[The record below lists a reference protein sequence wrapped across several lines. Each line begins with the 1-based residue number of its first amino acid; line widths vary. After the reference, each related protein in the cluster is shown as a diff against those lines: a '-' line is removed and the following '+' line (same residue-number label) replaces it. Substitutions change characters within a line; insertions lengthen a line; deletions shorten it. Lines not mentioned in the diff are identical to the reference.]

1 MTLEWFTFRVQARTL
16 LSYTNLQVSV
26 SNCWFPYL
34 DMIYLVY
41 LSSEHGGAVGQK
53 ETQQLA
59 VFGTQGKLTVSR
71 QPLGH

>member
-1 MTLEWFTFRVQARTL
+1 MVHISCSGKDTPL
-16 LSYTNLQVSV
+16 LHQPSGFSLKLLVALSR
-26 SNCWFPYL
+26 F
-34 DMIYLVY
+34 MIYLVY

-71 QPLGH
+71 QPLGQ